1 MNQSLR
7 HAHFQKLM
15 FKIVIAVLDYY
26 LFGRSTLSCT
36 LNEHL
41 IYKKNS
47 SSSANATV
55 LHALMFVTNKYILF
69 FAAKFF
75 FGNALPLFF
84 LLLYIQLLNYIL
96 FIKELCMEFLT

>member
-15 FKIVIAVLDYY
+15 FRIVIAVLDYY

-41 IYKKNS
+41 IYKRT
-47 SSSANATV
+47 AQ
-55 LHALMFVTNKYILF
+55 ALQMLQYYTL
-69 FAAKFF
+69 
-75 FGNALPLFF
+75 
-84 LLLYIQLLNYIL
+84 
-96 FIKELCMEFLT
+96 

>member
-55 LHALMFVTNKYILF
+55 LHALMFVTNIYILF
-69 FAAKFF
+69 AAKF

-84 LLLYIQLLNYIL
+84 ASLHSTFKLH
-96 FIKELCMEFLT
+96 FIH